1 MVKKDP
7 ICGMDVNPE
16 DAKKKG
22 LVSSKEGKKYYF
34 CNVSCKKKFEG
45 KNEKKSSEPWYRSES
60 FGKIFPWVLAV
71 ILIGGAVWSY
81 YGNFMIKYMGVFFI
95 IFSLMKML
103 DWSGFV
109 KAFSQ
114 YDLIAKNIKIY
125 GWIYPAIEFV
135 LGVLYL
141 TGNWIN
147 IAAWVTIVIMGIG
160 AIGVGK
166 NMLSKNKIQCACL
179 GTKINVPLT
188 KVTLL
193 EDVIMVVMAV
203 SLII

>member
-1 MVKKDP
+1 M
-7 ICGMDVNPE
+7 
-16 DAKKKG
+16 
-22 LVSSKEGKKYYF
+22 KYF
-34 CNVSCKKKFEG
+34 KRI
-45 KNEKKSSEPWYRSES
+45 W
-60 FGKIFPWVLAV
+60 
-71 ILIGGAVWSY
+71 
-81 YGNFMIKYMGVFFI
+81 
-95 IFSLMKML
+95 
-103 DWSGFV
+103 
-109 KAFSQ
+109 
-114 YDLIAKNIKIY
+114 
-125 GWIYPAIEFV
+125 EFV

-147 IAAWVTIVIMGIG
+147 IAAWVTIVVMGIG

-193 EDVIMVVMAV
+193 EDVIMVIMAV